1 MQNNLKISLQGKL
14 KPAFLIALLLL
25 LCITT
30 GLQYFRLLL
39 PLDRIA
45 YDLKIRNAERQP
57 LDDIVIIAIDQFS
70 LDKIGRWPWSR
81 GVHAKF
87 LDKISQVQHKAV
99 VMDIAFSEPSD
110 ISDHD
115 NLLADAIRKN
125 SKVILPVAPE
135 ADIGVKNLT
144 ENIPI
149 KILLD
154 GAAGLGHV
162 DRELD
167 LDAVSRRSYLYAG
180 LTDSIKWPSIAL
192 QAIYVAGTDVGID
205 GPNTFYDTGYN
216 SNAPRRW
223 SRSNEYLLP
232 FAGKPGT
239 FKRISYAEVLA
250 DDFDLESLTNK
261 YILIGATAFGM
272 GDVVSTPVSGESE
285 PMPGIEVIAN
295 EIDSLL
301 QNLMI
306 TTVGFIPG
314 LIISSSVV
322 VLSFFLWGFLAPR
335 YSLFI
340 AAGLIATIFFIDAW
354 VLHKY
359 RIWFPPANLIFGVAL
374 GYLGWIW
381 GRLVVTVK
389 YLNSELNRLGEV
401 TMPIIDVSHKD
412 ANKAF
417 EYLMNVNGFLGG
429 AIKDVQGR
437 TLFEWENSKAKS
449 DGQSDNIKSVTVSA
463 PVLRNEGEWKLSLQ
477 IDEKFIRIDDAEK
490 IAQQLTTFYQ
500 ADSPYRSR
508 TPVEFINS
516 RIELVKQAHNKLFLL
531 NNFIGQVIDQLDNS
545 VVVTDSFGNIVMA
558 NQGTNQLLEM
568 DRSRVEE
575 LNVIELLKYFNFQA
589 VPDWSK
595 VFSQVMFCGEQFAV
609 EAISKSGRFM
619 LVEVTRYKVDDES
632 NFGMVFNFIDVTRL
646 KETEQSRREL
656 LAFLSHDLRSPLASL
671 IATSDL
677 AKIRPE
683 YRESENFV
691 KSIKDNAKR
700 ALQLADD
707 FLALVRAESIN
718 TESFE
723 PVNFTD
729 VVIKSVTSIESSAR
743 TKQINIVK
751 ELDEDQR
758 IFVNGDL
765 SILERVV
772 INLISNAIKYS
783 PVGQTVEVGINV
795 DNQSLLFWVK
805 DYGYGIR
812 EQDQE
817 KIFKRFETINHSKN
831 AEDSGTGLGL
841 TFVKSSV
848 ERHDG
853 KITVE
858 SIKGKGSCFR
868 ISMPLLSTKYKQPVQ
883 SISHKE
889 PG

>member
-1 MQNNLKISLQGKL
+1 MGLQGKL

-25 LCITT
+25 LCITIA
-30 GLQYFRLLL
+30 LNYSKILV
-39 PLDRIA
+39 PLDRLA
-45 YDLKIRNAERQP
+45 YDLQIRSAEREP
-57 LDDIVIIAIDQFS
+57 LDDIVIIAIDKFS
-70 LDKIGRWPWSR
+70 LDEIGRWPWSR
-81 GVHAKF
+81 DVHARF
-87 LDKISQVQHKAV
+87 LSKLSQVQPKAV

-110 ISDHD
+110 IGVHD
-115 NLLADAIRKN
+115 QLLADAVAKS

-135 ADIGVKNLT
+135 IEQGIRSISENL
-144 ENIPI
+144 PI

-154 GAAGLGHV
+154 GAAGVGHI

-167 LDAVSRRSYLYAG
+167 FDAVSRRSYLYAG

-192 QAIYVAGTDVGID
+192 QAIYVAGSDLGID
-205 GPNTFYDTGYN
+205 GPNKFYDSGFGGQVR
-216 SNAPRRW
+216 SW
-223 SRSNEYLLP
+223 SRSNEFLLP

-239 FKRISYAEVLA
+239 FKRISYAQVLA
-250 DDFDLESLTNK
+250 DNFDLQSLNNK
-261 YILIGATAFGM
+261 YVLVGATAFGL
-272 GDVVSTPVSGESE
+272 GDVISTPVSGESR

-295 EIDSLL
+295 EIDALL
-301 QNLMI
+301 QDLMI
-306 TTVGFIPG
+306 TEVGFIPG
-314 LIISSSVV
+314 LIISCLIV
-322 VLSFFLWGFLAPR
+322 VLSFLLWGFMAPR

-340 AAGLIATIFFIDAW
+340 AAGLIASIFFIDAW
-354 VLHKY
+354 VLHQY
-359 RIWFPPANLIFGVAL
+359 RIWFAPANLLFCVAL

-381 GRLVVTVK
+381 GRLVETVK

-401 TMPIIDVSHKD
+401 AMPIIDVSNKD

-417 EYLMNVNGFLGG
+417 EYLMNVDGFVGG

-437 TLFEWENSKAKS
+437 TLFEWENSNAKL
-449 DGQSDNIKSVTVSA
+449 GNKYDNDNLVTVTA
-463 PVLRNEGEWKLSLQ
+463 PVSRNEGKWKLSLQ
-477 IDEKFIRIDDAEK
+477 IDENFIVSKDAQK

-500 ADSPYRSR
+500 ADLPYRSR

-516 RIELVKQAHNKLFLL
+516 KIELVKQAHTKLFLL
-531 NNFIGQVIDQLDNS
+531 NNFISQIIDQLHNS

-558 NQGTNQLLEM
+558 NRGTDQLLEM
-568 DRSRVEE
+568 DRSNVEE
-575 LNVIELLKYFNFQA
+575 LNVVELLQHFDFQES
-589 VPDWSK
+589 PDWSQVLSK
-595 VFSQVMFCGEQFAV
+595 VMFNGEQFTV
-609 EAISKSGRFM
+609 EAKSKSGRFM
-619 LVEVTRYKVDDES
+619 LVEVTRYKVDDDS
-632 NFGMVFNFIDVTRL
+632 SFGLVFNFIDVTKL

-729 VVIKSVTSIESSAR
+729 VVIESVNSIESSAK
-743 TKQINIVK
+743 TKQISIVK
-751 ELDEDQR
+751 NLDEDQR
-758 IFVNGDL
+758 AFVNGDQ

-783 PVGQTVEVGINV
+783 PADRKVEVGMSVSEQILN
-795 DNQSLLFWVK
+795 FWVK
-805 DYGYGIR
+805 DNGYGIR
-812 EQDQE
+812 AQDQE
-817 KIFKRFETINHSKN
+817 KVFQRFETINHSKN
-831 AEDSGTGLGL
+831 TEESGTGLGL

-848 ERHDG
+848 ERHNG
-853 KITVE
+853 EITLE
-858 SIKGKGSCFR
+858 SSKGKGSCFR
-868 ISMPLLSTKYKQPVQ
+868 ITMPLLNKQKAPQVKK
-883 SISHKE
+883 ISQKE
-889 PG
+889 LS